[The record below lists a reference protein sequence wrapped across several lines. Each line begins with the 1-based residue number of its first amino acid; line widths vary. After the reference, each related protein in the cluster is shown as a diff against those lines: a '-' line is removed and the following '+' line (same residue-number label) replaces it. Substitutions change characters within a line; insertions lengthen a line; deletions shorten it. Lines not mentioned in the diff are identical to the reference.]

1 MSRSGNTK
9 QVIHWQDNYDTVFDN
24 SIPFRK
30 NDLLRITY
38 FRIPGM
44 PGLHFVCHCRTG
56 TVTPVTVF
64 HLSHGQCR
72 GPAGSESESQ
82 PEAGGH
88 DHGTGPPAAAAA
100 RRQLWT
106 LTVCVCFYY
115 CRTYASNALVTQISG
130 TCCGMSLPQCLEK
143 AACQLRSGEGCAQEL
158 QRVACNELA
167 TVPLVASL
175 KPISKFTPGAHAPRV
190 TASSGCE
197 EKEDEKAW
205 PFFGFHV

>member
-82 PEAGGH
+82 PEAGGSRSRYRAPSRRR
-88 DHGTGPPAAAAA
+88 GPAA
-100 RRQLWT
+100 T
-106 LTVCVCFYY
+106 LDFDCVCLLLLLQDLCLKRFGDPNF
-115 CRTYASNALVTQISG
+115 RHLLRHVT
-130 TCCGMSLPQCLEK
+130 
-143 AACQLRSGEGCAQEL
+143 AAVPREGCM
-158 QRVACNELA
+158 
-167 TVPLVASL
+167 P
-175 KPISKFTPGAHAPRV
+175 APER
-190 TASSGCE
+190 
-197 EKEDEKAW
+197 
-205 PFFGFHV
+205 